1 MPEKVRPAG
10 VLVLVVLYIILAII
24 RLSESAL
31 WASQGGGTTALA
43 LLCLAPN
50 VILGIMYI
58 VVAGGLHLL
67 KRWAWILAAVFAVI
81 GLIFAAVKLAGLG
94 LGMDVVGDLDIST
107 AFFAIPVI
115 SLIMNLIILL
125 YLVRVKEYF
134 E

>member
-10 VLVLVVLYIILAII
+10 ILVLVVLYIILAVI

-31 WASQGGGTTALA
+31 WASQGEGTTALA

-50 VILGIMYI
+50 VILGIMYL

-67 KRWAWILAAVFAVI
+67 KRWAWILALVFAVF
-81 GLIFAAVKLAGLG
+81 GLIYAAVKLAGFG
-94 LGMDVVGDLDIST
+94 LGADVIKDLDMST

-115 SLIMNLIILL
+115 SLFMNLIVLL
-125 YLVRVKEYF
+125 YLVKVKEHF